1 MGSSSQEGGNKK
13 LTEVTTFP
21 VPCALGEIKE
31 SIIISASTSS
41 KPSKEQIINQAFKL
55 HSQGNFSEAA
65 KLYQYLINQGGNDH
79 RVFNNYGAS
88 LKDLGKLQEAENS
101 YRKAIKLNPNFGM
114 AHLNLGLI
122 LKDLGKSKDAEL
134 ALKKA
139 IELNPNNGISH
150 YALSTLYS
158 SNNNL
163 VKAIDEIN
171 LAIQND
177 PNNYDFKGELTRLRY
192 IKGEFDYN
200 NSSNRSYTDQNDY
213 LFEDNNENTLLIIFG
228 GNGRNKNK
236 AQSFDF
242 LNFLKENNSFDK
254 LFLRDIKRNYYLNG
268 LKNSTNNLKQ
278 TIDLLKK
285 LTSHKEYKKVVAIG
299 SSAGGF
305 AAILFGTILKL
316 QKVIAFNP
324 QTIISESNDL
334 NIIPHLFSKE
344 MSSYLGSLN
353 TSDKFY
359 QKCLNL
365 KNFIPFNTQVEIHYS
380 EFSQVDKKQ
389 AFFIKHQNCRLIK
402 YKSGS
407 HLLTVELKEK
417 GVLKDLIINSLD
429 L

>member
-1 MGSSSQEGGNKK
+1 MESIDKGQEKK
-13 LTEVTTFP
+13 KIAEVKTFP
-21 VPCALGEIKE
+21 VPFTLGEIKE
-31 SIIISASTSS
+31 SISISTENSS

-192 IKGEFDYN
+192 IKGEFDDN
-200 NSSNRSYTDQNDY
+200 NSSNRSSTAWS
-213 LFEDNNENTLLIIFG
+213 FISRRALIEALAV
-228 GNGRNKNK
+228 NKSLSL
-236 AQSFDF
+236 QV
-242 LNFLKENNSFDK
+242 L
-254 LFLRDIKRNYYLNG
+254 IKRFLPVFPNC
-268 LKNSTNNLKQ
+268 LKREITVK
-278 TIDLLKK
+278 
-285 LTSHKEYKKVVAIG
+285 
-299 SSAGGF
+299 
-305 AAILFGTILKL
+305 
-316 QKVIAFNP
+316 
-324 QTIISESNDL
+324 IISGALSL
-334 NIIPHLFSKE
+334 SAKSTTTI
-344 MSSYLGSLN
+344 SS
-353 TSDKFY
+353 
-359 QKCLNL
+359 
-365 KNFIPFNTQVEIHYS
+365 
-380 EFSQVDKKQ
+380 
-389 AFFIKHQNCRLIK
+389 
-402 YKSGS
+402 
-407 HLLTVELKEK
+407 
-417 GVLKDLIINSLD
+417 
-429 L
+429 